1 MRAAFALVLAAELS
15 MSGIAWAADQSA
27 SVVTA
32 VGTLEP
38 RETADVYA
46 PASRGRVK
54 SLGIESQDPKK
65 TIDFGSHV
73 KKNDIL
79 LQLDS
84 TTEAAHFEQA
94 KAELRAAE
102 AKVELAKS
110 QLVLAEVESRR
121 ANTDDAKKNPE
132 TDVQKNL
139 GINVA
144 RAKLRIAEAT
154 VDAAKASL
162 QLAKARLDQCT
173 VVSPIDGVVISCRVN
188 IGQSVP
194 RDIAL
199 FLIASDL
206 DKLQVWASVDEKDIN
221 RVAVGQPVQI
231 RVESTSK
238 KEFTGRVSQIR
249 LNAQMTGNSVRYT
262 VVIDMNEAKGL
273 LPYQTA
279 AVFIDTAKPR

>member
-1 MRAAFALVLAAELS
+1 MRAAFILLLVAGLS
-15 MSGIAWAADQSA
+15 IGTIAHADQSA

-38 RETADVYA
+38 RETVDLYA
-46 PASRGRVK
+46 PASGDRVK
-54 SLGIESQDPKK
+54 SLGIESQDAKK

-79 LQLDS
+79 VQLDS

-110 QLVLAEVESRR
+110 QLALAEARSRGGP
-121 ANTDDAKKNPE
+121 TDEAKKNPE
-132 TDVQKNL
+132 TDVQKNV
-139 GINVA
+139 GIDVA

-154 VDAAKASL
+154 VDAAEASL
-162 QLAKARLDQCT
+162 QLAKTRLAQCT
-173 VVSPIDGVVISCRVN
+173 VISPIDGVVISRRVN

-194 RDIAL
+194 KDISL

-221 RVAVGQPVQI
+221 RIAVGQPAQI
-231 RVESTSK
+231 RVESASK

-249 LNAQMTGNSVRYT
+249 LNAQMTQNAVHYT
-262 VVIDMNEAKGL
+262 VVVDVDEVKGL

-279 AVFIDTAKPR
+279 AVFIDTAKSK